1 MSAVKS
7 QIRRLFNKAC
17 ADFDLIQADDK
28 LMVGLSGGKDSL
40 TLLEFLVLLR
50 DTQDAKF
57 SILAAYVKFSNL
69 PYSVDLEY
77 LQEFCKS
84 RQVDFIVIEDQ
95 IRDSHMRSGTCIHC
109 SRFRRAKLMEYSR
122 IHKCNKLAL
131 GHHLDDVVTTLL
143 MNMTQHGRF
152 AGMAVK
158 LDIKVGEHQYPLTII
173 RPLCLVSEQA
183 IKDFVRTEGFRSE
196 CCRCEWGDRGYRSK
210 AREVVDMLCQK
221 DESVRMNLFK
231 CQFQIDD
238 KLLAMEP
245 QVEADDIE
253 DAMPEKNAKAD

>member
-1 MSAVKS
+1 MSATVDVG
-7 QIRRLFNKAC
+7 QRIRRLFNKSC
-17 ADFDLIQADDK
+17 ADFDLIKPDDRV
-28 LMVGLSGGKDSL
+28 MVGLSGGKDSL

-50 DTQDAKF
+50 DAQATRF
-57 SILAAYVKFSNL
+57 SIVAAYIKFTNL
-69 PYSVDLEY
+69 PYSVDLAY
-77 LQEFCKS
+77 LQKFCDA
-84 RQVDFIVIEDQ
+84 RQVDLIIIEDQ
-95 IRDSHMRSGTCIHC
+95 IRESHMQSGTCIHC

-122 IHKCNKLAL
+122 HHKCNKLAL

-158 LDIKVGEHQYPLTII
+158 LDINVGEHQYPLTII

-183 IKDFVRTEGFRSE
+183 IKDFVKEKGFQSE
-196 CCRCEWGDRGYRSK
+196 CCRCEWGDRGFRSR
-210 AREVVDMLCQK
+210 AREVVDMLCKQ

-238 KLLAMEP
+238 KYLAAAAPPAAE
-245 QVEADDIE
+245 DIE
-253 DAMPEKNAKAD
+253 DTIKDATV